1 VTWFWVKN
9 EGNNRVVYKEVVV
22 CDGEGTQAAIHAFA
36 DDANELLMP
45 KANLTTLK
53 IINFNF
59 LKFKYK
65 KIKLYIYIIRIKFEN
80 KIK

>member
-1 VTWFWVKN
+1 
-9 EGNNRVVYKEVVV
+9 V

-65 KIKLYIYIIRIKFEN
+65 KIKLYIYNKN
-80 KIK
+80 KI